1 MRFFFSVLVSS
12 LALGACGL
20 DPSLYSGTEG
30 KQNNTSS
37 DTAQPDGG
45 QDSVDTETGSLSFD
59 LTGIQIDPKPTDSGL
74 EPRSLP
80 PPSSDTFEFLLTG
93 SKQGIPWV
101 RKETFQAGQPIVS
114 IGLLPVGAIKVELR
128 VVNSEGVTSKSAGGE
143 AKILPDQ
150 VTTLV
155 LTLQSNA
162 GKEDSGNLVIKVV
175 DNGAVENLCKQGPL
189 PPPLCALPPDS
200 FFPPGKICS
209 VTISGKAY
217 NTKVGYCAPQVEFR
231 NYLCDQGATV
241 IQSALNGVNCKDD
254 AEFCNQI
261 AGNFYSRQDASVVPF
276 TNGCQRD
283 ELLQSGKAVYLH
295 EIPALFK
302 KGEVCTQAISHWSH
316 PQSKETVL
324 AFDGC
329 QAAGLKLLGFTAST
343 QVPVK

>member
-1 MRFFFSVLVSS
+1 MRFLFPVLVSS

-30 KQNNTSS
+30 NQNNTSS
-37 DTAQPDGG
+37 DTAQTDGG
-45 QDSVDTETGSLSFD
+45 QDSIAAETGSLSFD
-59 LTGIQIDPKPTDSGL
+59 LTGIQIDSKSTDSGL
-74 EPRSLP
+74 ALRSQPLP
-80 PPSSDTFEFLLTG
+80 GPDTFEFLLTG

-101 RKETFQAGQPIVS
+101 RKETFQAGQQIVS
-114 IGLLPVGAIKVELR
+114 IGLLPVGAIKVQLR
-128 VVNSEGVTSKSAGGE
+128 VVNSEGVTSKTAEGE
-143 AKILPDQ
+143 AKILPKQ

-155 LTLQSNA
+155 LTLQTNA
-162 GKEDSGNLVIKVV
+162 GKEDSGTLVIKVV

-217 NTKVGYCAPQVEFR
+217 KAKVGNCAPQVEFR

-241 IQSALNGVNCKDD
+241 TQSALNEVTCKDD
-254 AEFCNQI
+254 VEFCTQI

-283 ELLQSGKAVYLH
+283 DLLKSGKAVYLH
-295 EIPALFK
+295 EIPALTLNQK
-302 KGEVCTQAISHWSH
+302 R
-316 PQSKETVL
+316 QSWHLT
-324 AFDGC
+324 
-329 QAAGLKLLGFTAST
+329 AAKLQVSNCSASLPPLKCL
-343 QVPVK
+343 